1 MFNNEALAADKA
13 EATAD
18 DAMLNGMSE
27 EDAITLY
34 DKVYA
39 EELERLNTWVANNV
53 GLD

>member
-1 MFNNEALAADKA
+1 MFNNEAIAADKA

-18 DAMLNGMSE
+18 EAMQNGMTE
-27 EDAITLY
+27 EAAIDLY
-34 DKVYA
+34 EKVYA